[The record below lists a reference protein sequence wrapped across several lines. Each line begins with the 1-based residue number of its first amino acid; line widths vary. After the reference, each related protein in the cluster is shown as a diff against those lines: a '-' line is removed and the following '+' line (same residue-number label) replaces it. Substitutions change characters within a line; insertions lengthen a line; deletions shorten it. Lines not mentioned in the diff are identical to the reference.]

1 MGRNNSCTGH
11 AGQPS
16 AWKQLCGEGL
26 GEDMLTIS
34 QSYAHAGTAYQ
45 AESCR
50 QSMANRWKERILPFC
65 SAVVEHVKSAL
76 SSSGFPSTIETWT
89 KWRQPNKRPW
99 RLWGLKILIQEDRLR
114 ELEPFIPKKN
124 VQRDLIHT
132 YKALV
137 RVASTNLNTG
147 NSIVHKKK
155 LFSFGVQRNVM
166 ESPSLLI
173 HRTQMDVAQ
182 SNLL

>member
-1 MGRNNSCTGH
+1 MHWTRWAAISLKAAVWRRPWGGH
-11 AGQPS
+11 ADHQPVICPCYNS
-16 AWKQLCGEGL
+16 IPSWIL
-26 GEDMLTIS
+26 
-34 QSYAHAGTAYQ
+34 Q
-45 AESCR
+45 AEHGQQVEGENLSLLLSGGGTC
-50 QSMANRWKERILPFC
+50 QEC
-65 SAVVEHVKSAL
+65 SVQFW
-76 SSSGFPSTIETWT
+76 FPSTLETWT

-155 LFSFGVQRNVM
+155 LFSFGVQRKVM